1 VTTVPPTTS
10 DLAIVNAAVITV
22 DDRLRHASAI
32 AVDGDRISWVGDDA
46 EVAERIGPRTDVID
60 ARGASVVP
68 GFVDSHNHVRLGS
81 NPLEVDL
88 AGAATL
94 EELRARVRAHADAH
108 PEHAWIEGGGWN
120 YAALPGGRL
129 PTWEDLEGLT
139 GGRPAFLFSYDVH
152 NVWMNREAMA
162 AFGIDRGVDTVPFG
176 RIGKDPATG
185 DPTGFVTGFAVM
197 GISRRGQAAL
207 EGVVPGYAR
216 ELQYER
222 TVESLDLAIAYGI
235 TTIVEP
241 QNSPDDLWIF
251 ERARDEGRLR
261 SRLVAAMFHPV
272 DAGEAERTGFDA
284 ARERHDDDRLRVG
297 AIKLYSDDVIEPWTA
312 AMLEPYANRPG
323 GSGEPFWDP
332 KDLAELVVDL
342 DRRGWPCHVHA
353 TGDRGIR
360 IALDAF
366 EAARAANGDTGPRHL
381 IVHVE
386 CLHPDDIGRFAPL
399 RVAACMQPRH
409 CAPSIVA
416 DWREN
421 VGPARWRYAWAFRS
435 LRDAGATLAFSS
447 DWNVAE
453 MDPMIGVY
461 TAITRAD
468 LDGTGAW
475 VPEETVELP
484 TAIRAYTMGSAWA
497 IGEDHDRGSVTRGKL
512 ADLAILSADLLELD
526 DPRAIQDVHVRRTI
540 VGGATAFSRD

>member
-1 VTTVPPTTS
+1 V
-10 DLAIVNAAVITV
+10 DLVIRNAAVVTV
-22 DDRLRHASAI
+22 DERMPTASAI
-32 AVDGDRISWVGDDA
+32 GLVGDRIAWVGGDGA
-46 EVAERIGPRTDVID
+46 ARERIGPGTEVID
-60 ARGASVVP
+60 ARGATVLP
-68 GFVDSHNHVRLGS
+68 GIVDSHNHVRLGS
-81 NPLEVDL
+81 NPLEVEL
-88 AGAATL
+88 AGAASL
-94 EELRARVRAHADAH
+94 EDLRARVRAFADAH
-108 PEHAWIEGGGWN
+108 PEHAWIEGVGWN

-162 AFGIDRGVDTVPFG
+162 AFGIRRGVTSVPFG
-176 RIGKDPATG
+176 RVRLDDAG
-185 DPTGFVTGFAVM
+185 DPTGFVTDFAVM

-207 EGVVPGYAR
+207 EAVVPGYGR

-222 TVESLDLAIAYGI
+222 TVESLDLAIGYGI
-235 TTIVEP
+235 TTVVEP

-251 ERARDEGRLR
+251 ERARAEGRLR

-272 DAGEAERTGFDA
+272 GTTEAERGEFDA
-284 ARERHDDDRLRVG
+284 ARARFNDDRLRVG
-297 AIKLYSDDVIEPWTA
+297 AIKLYADDVIEPWTA

-323 GSGEPFWDP
+323 ERGEPFWDP
-332 KDLAELVVDL
+332 AELATVVTDL
-342 DRRGWPCHVHA
+342 DARGWPCHIHA

-366 EAARAANGDTGPRHL
+366 AAARTANGDTGPRHL

-386 CLHPDDIGRFAPL
+386 CLHPDDVGRFAAL

-409 CAPSIVA
+409 CAPCIVA
-416 DWREN
+416 DWRAN
-421 VGPARWRYAWAFRS
+421 VGSGRWRHAWAFRS

-453 MDPMIGVY
+453 MDPMIGIY
-461 TAITRAD
+461 TALTRAD

-475 VPEETVELP
+475 IQEESVDLP
-484 TAIRAYTMGSAWA
+484 TAIRAYTLGSAWA
-497 IGEDHDRGSVTRGKL
+497 IGVDDDRGSIAPGKA
-512 ADLAILSADLLELD
+512 ADLAICSDDLFALE
-526 DPRAIQDVHVRRTI
+526 DPRAILDVRIERTI
-540 VGGATAFSRD
+540 VGGISVFAR